1 MAATKSCRYVLCR
14 ISEEASVNRRRYFL
28 VTAVIFSVVGLVH
41 LVRIVFELEAA
52 IGGWSVPMWVSW
64 LALAVSPVFAYYGF
78 THARSDR

>member
-1 MAATKSCRYVLCR
+1 MT
-14 ISEEASVNRRRYFL
+14 RRRYFV

-41 LVRIVFELEAA
+41 LARIAFELEAD

-78 THARSDR
+78 KHGSDDR

>member
-1 MAATKSCRYVLCR
+1 MT
-14 ISEEASVNRRRYFL
+14 RRRYFL

-41 LVRIVFELEAA
+41 LVRIAFELEAE

-78 THARSDR
+78 KHGSDDR